1 MNISVRIR
9 LLGKAL
15 LKSSAL
21 FFAVLMSNVCNASVL
36 LLLSSKAPYY
46 RETADV
52 LQATVASTLATPLPF
67 ERASLDSPDLK
78 EVLAKPYELIVA
90 IGSNATHETLAR
102 SDRTPVLSI
111 FTPKNAFDALQP
123 AQSSPTDRSIAV
135 LYLDQPLNRVIELA
149 SLLRPS
155 AKRFGTV
162 FGPISK
168 EWESDLKSLTTE
180 RGISLEHAYL
190 HHDDNPVSI
199 LRPLVQNSDLFI
211 ALPDQAILNRA
222 IAKWILHLSFQ
233 QKVPVIGFSKAY
245 TNAGALASIYSAP
258 TDVGKHAGEVI
269 SAWLLN
275 KNSLDQ
281 LRQYP
286 RYFTISTNPAVARS
300 LGVTLPPENQ
310 LYRNIEQQEK
320 PLP

>member
-1 MNISVRIR
+1 MNISVSIR
-9 LLGKAL
+9 LLRKIPLQAGI
-15 LKSSAL
+15 L
-21 FFAVLMSNVCNASVL
+21 FFAVLVSSVCRASVL
-36 LLLSSKAPYY
+36 LLLSSEAPYY
-46 RETADV
+46 QETADV
-52 LQATVASTLATPLPF
+52 LQATVSNVLDTPPAFARTTLA
-67 ERASLDSPDLK
+67 SPDLK
-78 EVLAKPYELIVA
+78 EVLKKPYQLIVA
-90 IGSNATHETLAR
+90 VGSNATHETLAR
-102 SDRTPVLSI
+102 SDNTPVLSI

-123 AQSSPTDRSIAV
+123 PKNNPVGRPIAV
-135 LYLDQPLNRVIELA
+135 LYLDQPLNRVVILA
-149 SLLRPS
+149 SLLRPD
-155 AKRFGTV
+155 AKRFGSV

-168 EWESDLKSLTTE
+168 EWESELTSLITE

-190 HHDDNPVSI
+190 QHDDNPVAI

-211 ALPDQAILNRA
+211 ALPDQAMLNRA

-245 TNAGALASIYSAP
+245 TNAGAVASIYSSP

-269 SAWLLN
+269 STWLLN
-275 KNSLDQ
+275 NSSLDHLQ
-281 LRQYP
+281 QYP

-300 LGVTLPPENQ
+300 LGVILPPENQ